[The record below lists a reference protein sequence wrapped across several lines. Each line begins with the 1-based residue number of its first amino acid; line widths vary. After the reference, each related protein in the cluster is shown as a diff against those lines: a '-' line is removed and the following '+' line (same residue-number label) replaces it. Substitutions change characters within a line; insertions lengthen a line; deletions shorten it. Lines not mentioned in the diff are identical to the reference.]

1 VWNEPDNTNDR
12 AYGKVELKNKADYVL
27 PLLEKTFAWARSV
40 NPSQPVTSAVWRGDW
55 SSHEAMP
62 PLQKVQIDESD
73 VITFHNYE
81 DSSDFSMRVKWLE
94 RYERPL
100 ICTEYMARPNG
111 STFETILP
119 IAKEYNIG
127 MFNWGFVDGKTQTKY
142 PWDSWDIK
150 YSSEPKLW
158 FHEVLRN
165 DGTPYR
171 AEEVEL
177 IKELT
182 AVPEYN

>member
-1 VWNEPDNTNDR
+1 
-12 AYGKVELKNKADYVL
+12 
-27 PLLEKTFAWARSV
+27 EKTFDWARSV

-55 SSHEAMP
+55 SSHDAMP
-62 PLQKVQIDESD
+62 PLQKVQIEESD
-73 VITFHNYE
+73 IITFHNYE
-81 DSSDFSMRVKWLE
+81 DSADFAMRLKWLE

-119 IAKEYNIG
+119 IAKENNIG

-142 PWDSWDIK
+142 PWDSWDVQ
-150 YSSEPKLW
+150 YTSEPKLW
-158 FHEVLRN
+158 FHEVLRR

-171 AEEVEL
+171 V
-177 IKELT
+177 
-182 AVPEYN
+182 